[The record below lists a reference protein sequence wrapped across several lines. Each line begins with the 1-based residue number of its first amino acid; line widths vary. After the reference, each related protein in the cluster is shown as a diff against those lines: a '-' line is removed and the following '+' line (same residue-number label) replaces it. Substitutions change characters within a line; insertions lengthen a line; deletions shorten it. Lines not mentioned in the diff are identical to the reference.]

1 MNSGVRQ
8 WPKAAPKLMQRRAHQ
23 VHKSRR
29 SLARQLQTGLVSWR
43 HGHTNVA
50 AATIER
56 KIAMQALLYTPEE
69 TAEILSIGRSRVFDL
84 LRNGSLRSVKIGS
97 SRRIPGPAI
106 TEFIESLS
114 TDGQGI

>member
-1 MNSGVRQ
+1 M
-8 WPKAAPKLMQRRAHQ
+8 
-23 VHKSRR
+23 
-29 SLARQLQTGLVSWR
+29 SWGY
-43 HGHTNVA
+43 GHTTVA
-50 AATIER
+50 ADTIER
-56 KIAMQALLYTPEE
+56 YKTMQALLYTPEE

-84 LRNGSLRSVKIGS
+84 LRNGSLRSVKIGA